1 MPSGGNKGKVQSGGQ
16 PGACR
21 HTWILAGP
29 LAFRFGYLSLGTW
42 PRASE
47 WLNYTA
53 GRVSFP
59 LCGRV
64 LSSQFSRSFCGPP
77 NEMTDAWLLDFS
89 GKQDALSL
97 AVRGRDGLQLQEVQ
111 QHLDLFRQRRE
122 RRTCE
127 RGAGGKPLS
136 AHTAPVLRDL
146 AGDKS

>member
-29 LAFRFGYLSLGTW
+29 LAFRFGYLSLGRW

-111 QHLDLFRQRRE
+111 QHLDLGHDLQ
-122 RRTCE
+122 
-127 RGAGGKPLS
+127 GPAVSHGDG
-136 AHTAPVLRDL
+136 L
-146 AGDKS
+146 AGVSRELAFLL